1 MEIIGT
7 RIVSMVTAS
16 LIYLICVRLLKENEV
31 TAPGSGR
38 EYKALKGAFFLLIR
52 SARLKVR
59 SHGAILCECDC
70 DF

>member
-31 TAPGSGR
+31 AAPGSGR
-38 EYKALKGAFFLLIR
+38 EYKALKGVFF
-52 SARLKVR
+52 SPYKV
-59 SHGAILCECDC
+59 CTP
-70 DF
+70 